1 MGDNDLIVIKGNKI
15 AESGKNVM
23 DHLFELIKTT
33 DMSHDAIAQRLNEIY
48 NLELVAKDVTDFFD
62 GNMKIVES
70 KSTSSHEL
78 NKIRA
83 NLHLDHNEHLVKD
96 IKNLDK
102 EITLIQD
109 DDLLE
114 SDKRGKIIGDL
125 IDKKGRLLL
134 RQARLT
140 GKLDNSEKSPKIG
153 TVEKMQVNI
162 YNNEAKSELLRDLK
176 KANFKEEKIIDVT
189 PVKKDIPK
197 KIN

>member
-1 MGDNDLIVIKGNKI
+1 MGDNDLIVIENNKV
-15 AESGKNVM
+15 AQSGKNVM

-33 DMSHDAIAQRLNEIY
+33 DMSHEAIAGRLNEIY
-48 NLELVAKDVTDFFD
+48 NLELVAKDVTDFFE
-62 GNMKIVES
+62 GNLEIIEN
-70 KSTSSHEL
+70 KSVSSHDL

-125 IDKKGRLLL
+125 VDKKGRLLL

-140 GKLDNSEKSPKIG
+140 GKLDDSTKKAQIG
-153 TVEKMQVNI
+153 KVENMQVNI
-162 YNNEAKSELLRDLK
+162 YESEKESELLRDLK
-176 KANFKEEKIIDVT
+176 KANFKEKIINVT
-189 PVKKDIPK
+189 PGKIDEKKK
-197 KIN
+197 